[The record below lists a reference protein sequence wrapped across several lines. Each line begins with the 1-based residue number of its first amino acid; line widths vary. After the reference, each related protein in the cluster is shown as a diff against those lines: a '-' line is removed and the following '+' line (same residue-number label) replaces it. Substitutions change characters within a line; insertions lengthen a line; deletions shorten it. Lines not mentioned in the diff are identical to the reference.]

1 MYIVVIGRNGMV
13 YSITHQ
19 LKKDEID
26 QNKLNFDFTATSAMV
41 PTAHVIV
48 YYIQKL
54 GEIVYDQIKIDVI
67 APQSNKV
74 SFF

>member
-13 YSITHQ
+13 HSITHR
-19 LKKDEID
+19 LKRNVIE
-26 QNKLNFDFTATSAMV
+26 QNKLNFDFTATSAMT

-74 SFF
+74 SIF